1 MDDEYFK
8 QLFER
13 IVEVYQIAP
22 DTAEEL
28 LQRILEILSQN
39 TEDSD
44 LSDEHDSS

>member
-22 DTAEEL
+22 DTAAEL
-28 LQRILEILSQN
+28 LQRILEILSRDPDN
-39 TEDSD
+39 SN
-44 LSDEHDSS
+44 LSDEHNSS